1 MATNLQ
7 IDTTLLEE
15 AQRIGGF
22 KTKRETVNNA
32 LEQFI
37 KAYKRQQLLLLDNQ
51 VENHAD
57 FDYKAARQ
65 KR

>member
-7 IDTTLLEE
+7 IDQELLKE

-22 KTKRETVNNA
+22 KTKRETVNIA
-32 LEQFI
+32 LDSFI
-37 KAYKRQQLLLLDNQ
+37 RAYKRQQLLTLRDQ
-51 VENHAD
+51 ID
-57 FDYKAARQ
+57 YDSTYDYKAGRN